1 MLNWDQSG
9 TPRNIPIHRK
19 LKPSEINCF
28 KKFYDNTVAAKT
40 TFHVRMFTQALTEKC
55 KDRRSKCNDS
65 LLRIGPAELVPTE
78 ATVKW
83 KGHKKRRDHNSEVT
97 AICFLSPGSGGLAF
111 SLAEVDAPPEDAEGW
126 VEMVEDIP
134 STGKSEFCIQI
145 QQIRHHRTMLCVSNA
160 DISPK
165 RCRQNINLLM
175 TNVQ

>member
-1 MLNWDQSG
+1 M
-9 TPRNIPIHRK
+9 PIKATIR
-19 LKPSEINCF
+19 
-28 KKFYDNTVAAKT
+28 
-40 TFHVRMFTQALTEKC
+40 TQALTEKC

-65 LLRIGPAELVPTE
+65 LLRIGPAELV
-78 ATVKW
+78 
-83 KGHKKRRDHNSEVT
+83 
-97 AICFLSPGSGGLAF
+97 PGSGGLAF

-145 QQIRHHRTMLCVSNA
+145 QQTRHHRTMLCVSNA